1 VNVRAVLLV
10 FAVFSAL
17 APMLACAIGEGN
29 ASGSGFGLSGLPAV
43 SATSAEEDLTGT
55 TSASSSSGVDIGS
68 TGVPGST
75 TGGSSGEVVGSSG
88 DDSSTGGDCAG
99 GCAAPGPCEVGPGEC
114 VAGECVYS
122 PAGAE
127 VGCDDEDPCTED
139 DACDGGGGCGGV
151 ALDCERPHASG
162 GVCQAGVCQG
172 FECVAPWADCNGD
185 WDDGCEVPTG
195 VANQCDANG
204 LNADSG
210 CWTAYCGSSEDPKA
224 KNFAGFFCYDC
235 SNCHEPEPGLWQWC
249 DHSSGNW
256 YASEAGS
263 CGKFEDLVCAPP

>member
-1 VNVRAVLLV
+1 MNVRAALCLLI
-10 FAVFSAL
+10 L
-17 APMLACAIGEGN
+17 PTLACAIGEGS
-29 ASGSGFGLSGLPAV
+29 AGSDGGFSLSNGVAPAL
-43 SATSAEEDLTGT
+43 STTSAEEDSTSTG
-55 TSASSSSGVDIGS
+55 SSSSGGGVDS
-68 TGVPGST
+68 TGVLGST
-75 TGGSSGEVVGSSG
+75 TGTSGEVVG
-88 DDSSTGGDCAG
+88 SSTGGDCAG
-99 GCAAPGPCEVGPGEC
+99 ACIAPGPCEVGPGEC
-114 VAGECVYS
+114 VDGECVYS

-127 VGCDDEDPCTED
+127 VGCDDGDPCTED
-139 DACDGGGGCGGV
+139 DACDGAGGCGGA

-162 GVCQAGVCQG
+162 GACQAGVCQG

-235 SNCHEPEPGLWQWC
+235 STCHTPEPGQWQWC
-249 DHSSGNW
+249 DHSSGTW
-256 YASEAGS
+256 YGSEAGS